1 MTEEQYRFIE
11 LYSFKKNNYSEI
23 EKVMDINRKQ
33 LLNLR
38 SKDVNT
44 LIEHI
49 QNIYTKFTDKRKDVF
64 NHDFQ
69 KFYNW
74 YENQGQK
81 CGYCEVTQKEL
92 YQIFNKDRRILPY
105 LESTRK
111 YKKAPKRSSGT
122 LEIERLDSSDNYNN
136 ENIILACPLCNN
148 AKSNLID
155 EVSWRELFVPAM
167 KEYYKKLLHSKI

>member
-11 LYSFKKNNYSEI
+11 LYCFQKLNYPEI
-23 EKVMDINRKQ
+23 EKLMSISRKQ
-33 LLNLR
+33 LLDLR
-38 SKDVNT
+38 NKDVNE
-44 LIEHI
+44 LVKYI
-49 QNIYTKFTDKRKDVF
+49 QNIYSKFTDKRKDVF

-74 YENQGQK
+74 YEKQGQK
-81 CGYCEVTQKEL
+81 CGYCEITQEEL
-92 YQIFNKDRRILPY
+92 YQLFDKNERTLPY
-105 LESTRK
+105 LENTRK
-111 YKKAPKRSSGT
+111 YIKAPKRSSGT
-122 LEIERLDSSDNYNN
+122 LEIERLDSSDSYNG

-167 KEYYKKLLHSKI
+167 KEYYKKLLD